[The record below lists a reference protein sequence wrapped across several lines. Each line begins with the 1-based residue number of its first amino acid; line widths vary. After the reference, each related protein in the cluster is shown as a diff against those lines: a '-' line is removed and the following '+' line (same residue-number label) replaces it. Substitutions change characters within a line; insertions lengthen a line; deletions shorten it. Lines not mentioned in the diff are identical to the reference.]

1 MSQNI
6 LNTSKVS
13 ELFFQTVKGSISAV
27 HGWIWSNFE
36 LIQDLQFS
44 LLPARMKKIQLKN
57 ESARV
62 FTSLYDDFSDAQGQV
77 TL

>member
-13 ELFFQTVKGSISAV
+13 ELFFSDGQGQL

-44 LLPARMKKIQLKN
+44 LLPARMKKIQIKN

-62 FTSLYDDFSDAQGQV
+62 FTSLYHDFSDAQGQV

>member
-13 ELFFQTVKGSISAV
+13 ELFFRWSRAAISAV

-44 LLPARMKKIQLKN
+44 LLPAKKKKIQLKN

-62 FTSLYDDFSDAQGQV
+62 FTSLYNDFSDAQGQV

>member
-13 ELFFQTVKGSISAV
+13 ELFFQTVKGSYLCIN
-27 HGWIWSNFE
+27 GWIWSNIE

-62 FTSLYDDFSDAQGQV
+62 FTSLYNDFSDTQGQV

>member
-13 ELFFQTVKGSISAV
+13 EFFFRRSRAAISAV

-62 FTSLYDDFSDAQGQV
+62 FTSLYNDFSDAPNK
-77 TL
+77 

>member
-13 ELFFQTVKGSISAV
+13 ELFFQTVKGSSAV
-27 HGWIWSNFE
+27 HNWIWSNFE

-44 LLPARMKKIQLKN
+44 LLPARMKKIQLKMKAL
-57 ESARV
+57 ECSHHYTMIFQMLKGR
-62 FTSLYDDFSDAQGQV
+62 
-77 TL
+77 

>member
-1 MSQNI
+1 MAA
-6 LNTSKVS
+6 
-13 ELFFQTVKGSISAV
+13 ISAV

>member
-1 MSQNI
+1 MNY
-6 LNTSKVS
+6 
-13 ELFFQTVKGSISAV
+13 FFRRSRAAISAV
-27 HGWIWSNFE
+27 HGWIWLNFE

-62 FTSLYDDFSDAQGQV
+62 FTSLYDDYPDAQGQV
-77 TL
+77 TLSSLVGYS

>member
-13 ELFFQTVKGSISAV
+13 ELFFQTVKG
-27 HGWIWSNFE
+27 
-36 LIQDLQFS
+36 S

-62 FTSLYDDFSDAQGQV
+62 FTSLYNDFSDAQGQV

>member
-13 ELFFQTVKGSISAV
+13 ELFFQTVKGSYLCNTC
-27 HGWIWSNFE
+27 IWSNFE